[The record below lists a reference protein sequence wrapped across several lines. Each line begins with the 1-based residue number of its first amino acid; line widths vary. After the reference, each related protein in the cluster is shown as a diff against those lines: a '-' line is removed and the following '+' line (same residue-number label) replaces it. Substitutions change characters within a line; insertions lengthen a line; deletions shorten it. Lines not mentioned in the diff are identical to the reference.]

1 MKRFIMTVVISI
13 VAVVVVAVIKTV
25 FKIDIVL
32 QKRKIANR

>member
-32 QKRKIANR
+32 QKRKIATR